1 MEEKGFGYIVD
12 MLVFA
17 LLVSTAILLLAAASP
32 IDPRAE
38 STRYAAS
45 FAQSTLLSLQNSTV
59 DQFGGF
65 EYRLGAFGSELN
77 MPVVGDSAKR
87 ELNHKS
93 LAQLLAED
101 ALLNL
106 HVEVADTDLA
116 LLRPN
121 QDIDEKLREFLRSAL
136 DRIIGGRFGYRLH
149 ARTEPINLEFARV
162 HFETEVVDLT
172 QARTQLCSETMMLSL
187 PASQEEVIQRIEGVL
202 GIDLFG
208 LRLEADP
215 IIEVILELWSIE
227 GASEVGNRGD
237 SGETFTARTGYNKCL
252 SRTRCQRTG
261 SLVELA
267 FRAGHNFD

>member
-32 IDPRAE
+32 TDPMAE

-45 FAQSTLLSLQNSTV
+45 FAQSTLRSLQNSTV

-65 EYRLGAFGSELN
+65 GYRLGAFGFELDI
-77 MPVVGDSAKR
+77 PVVGESTKR

-106 HVEVADTDLA
+106 HVEVAGTDIT

-121 QDIDEKLREFLRSAL
+121 QEMDEKLREFLKSAL
-136 DRIIGGRFGYRLH
+136 DQIISGRFSYRLH

-162 HFETEVVDLT
+162 HFETEISDLA

-187 PASQEEVIQRIEGVL
+187 PVSQGDLTQRIGEML
-202 GIDLFG
+202 GTDLFG

-215 IIEVILELWSIE
+215 ILEVTLELWS
-227 GASEVGNRGD
+227 R
-237 SGETFTARTGYNKCL
+237 
-252 SRTRCQRTG
+252 
-261 SLVELA
+261 
-267 FRAGHNFD
+267 

>member
-1 MEEKGFGYIVD
+1 VEEKGFGCVAD

-32 IDPRAE
+32 TDPRAE
-38 STRYAAS
+38 SIRYAAS

-65 EYRLGAFGSELN
+65 EYRLGAFGFEPDI
-77 MPVVGDSAKR
+77 PVVGESAKR

-93 LAQLLAED
+93 LTQLLAED

-106 HVEVADTDLA
+106 RVEAAGTDLT

-121 QDIDEKLREFLRSAL
+121 QDMDEKLREFLKSTL
-136 DRIIGGRFGYRLH
+136 DQIIGGRFGYRLR
-149 ARTEPINLEFARV
+149 ARTESINLEFVRV
-162 HFETEVVDLT
+162 HFETEITDLT

-187 PASQEEVIQRIEGVL
+187 PASQEELIQHIGEVL

-208 LRLEADP
+208 LEFRADP
-215 IIEVILELWSIE
+215 IIEVTLELWS
-227 GASEVGNRGD
+227 R
-237 SGETFTARTGYNKCL
+237 
-252 SRTRCQRTG
+252 
-261 SLVELA
+261 
-267 FRAGHNFD
+267 

>member
-1 MEEKGFGYIVD
+1 VEEKGFGYIVD

-32 IDPRAE
+32 TDPMAE

-45 FAQSTLLSLQNSTV
+45 FAQSTLQSLQNSTV

-65 EYRLGAFGSELN
+65 EYRLGAFGFELN
-77 MPVVGDSAKR
+77 IPVVGESAKR

-106 HVEVADTDLA
+106 RVEAAGADLT

-121 QDIDEKLREFLRSAL
+121 QEMDEKLRELLKSAL
-136 DRIIGGRFGYRLH
+136 DRIIGGRFSYRLH
-149 ARTEPINLEFARV
+149 ARTEPINLEFVRV
-162 HFETEVVDLT
+162 HFETEIVDLT

-187 PASQEEVIQRIEGVL
+187 PALQAELIQRIEEVL
-202 GIDLFG
+202 SIDLFG
-208 LRLEADP
+208 LRLEVDP
-215 IIEVILELWSIE
+215 IIEVTLELWS
-227 GASEVGNRGD
+227 R
-237 SGETFTARTGYNKCL
+237 
-252 SRTRCQRTG
+252 
-261 SLVELA
+261 
-267 FRAGHNFD
+267 

>member
-1 MEEKGFGYIVD
+1 MEEKGFGYVAD

-32 IDPRAE
+32 TDPKTE

-45 FAQSTLLSLQNSTV
+45 FAQSTLRSLQNSTV

-65 EYRLGAFGSELN
+65 EYRLGAFGFKFDI
-77 MPVVGDSAKR
+77 PVVGESAKR

-106 HVEVADTDLA
+106 RVEAAGVDLA

-121 QDIDEKLREFLRSAL
+121 QDMDEKLREFLRSAL

-162 HFETEVVDLT
+162 HFETEIVGLT
-172 QARTQLCSETMMLSL
+172 QSRTRLCSETMMISL
-187 PASQEEVIQRIEGVL
+187 PASQKELIQRIKEVL
-202 GIDLFG
+202 DIDLIG
-208 LRLEADP
+208 PELEADP
-215 IIEVILELWSIE
+215 ILEVTLELWS
-227 GASEVGNRGD
+227 R
-237 SGETFTARTGYNKCL
+237 
-252 SRTRCQRTG
+252 
-261 SLVELA
+261 
-267 FRAGHNFD
+267 